1 MAETVTARP
10 AGHRHGRLMVRLL
23 MVMLLLL
30 LMKVQT
36 LMVLLT
42 IAAGVVR
49 KVVRMDR
56 MAHKLLVLRCASEY
70 LHVRH
75 NVLLLHGQ
83 GWRLLAEMIHM
94 ARFDQADVLTRKVV
108 DHLRPV
114 TVGRAAM
121 AVEAGT
127 AADGLVQRAGVERV
141 VGASLQF
148 RIVHI
153 IVLRGMPLPSNTVL
167 AGFDRQGRRLI
178 TTAGLTAASSAA
190 KYLVIRFDATV
201 LYRFGKTSLLHPT
214 AGAGKFRGGGGRGHQ
229 LPTFATGL
237 RHEGVNL
244 LMLLL
249 LLLLV
254 MLVLLVNVVN
264 LGIVSNKSS
273 RFEGSVAARLLMV
286 SANPKRVHR
295 FKARLVGISI
305 IHVDGGRVGKDGTAA
320 ALQQHTGAIR
330 FVPHA
335 GTVVGADLTRQQGG
349 LVLGERSEFF
359 LLAGVIQGRVQR
371 TSAGTQQTRVIFG
384 RA

>member
-10 AGHRHGRLMVRLL
+10 AGHRHGRLMVRLVL
-23 MVMLLLL
+23 LVMLLL

-56 MAHKLLVLRCASEY
+56 MAHKLLVLRCTSEY

-114 TVGRAAM
+114 TVGRRAAV

-127 AADGLVQRAGVERV
+127 ATDGLVQRAGVERV
-141 VGASLQF
+141 LGASLQF

-153 IVLRGMPLPSNTVL
+153 VVLRRMPLPSNTVL
-167 AGFDRQGRRLI
+167 AGFDRQGRRFI
-178 TTAGLTAASSAA
+178 TTTGLTAASTA

-214 AGAGKFRGGGGRGHQ
+214 AGAGNFRGGGRRGHQ
-229 LPTFATGL
+229 VPTFSAGL

-244 LMLLL
+244 LVLL

-273 RFEGSVAARLLMV
+273 RFEGSVAARLLMI
-286 SANPKRVHR
+286 SANPK
-295 FKARLVGISI
+295 
-305 IHVDGGRVGKDGTAA
+305 
-320 ALQQHTGAIR
+320 
-330 FVPHA
+330 
-335 GTVVGADLTRQQGG
+335 
-349 LVLGERSEFF
+349 
-359 LLAGVIQGRVQR
+359 
-371 TSAGTQQTRVIFG
+371 
-384 RA
+384 